1 MKLHLDRDTF
11 DVFIERI
18 HERFSYRSDLLEKD
32 YYVVLILEE
41 LAKFQNVN
49 NLPAYFKG
57 GTALYKALKMTNRFS
72 EDIDLSVDTR
82 GMSRTQNDKKLSDAT
97 KKYTVLPRES
107 GTTNRSEVITTY
119 TYEPVTNYDIDDSL
133 QRFGR
138 VKIEATSF
146 TIGEPVTSMEVSP
159 LIYEL
164 ATEEERKIL
173 EEQYDIKPFE
183 IKTITMERIFVDK
196 LFAAEAYVRQS
207 ENEHR
212 AFEAAKHIYDLTVM
226 ENQPKIAALLQNAD
240 ELKKLLEIRL
250 TEEKDRL
257 DGIPD
262 VLPKNFT
269 FFKKAAQDK
278 NVCTAYEKMLRQYVM
293 RDDDRIML
301 TTVNKSLTRIEEKLL
316 QNPAWLNCEIPKI
329 KKVKNKELE
338 R

>member
-1 MKLHLDRDTF
+1 MKLHLDRDAF
-11 DVFIERI
+11 SVLIERI
-18 HERFSYRSDLLEKD
+18 HDRCSYRSDVLEKD

-41 LAKFQNVN
+41 LAKFQCEK

-57 GTALYKALKMTNRFS
+57 GTALYKTLKMTNRFS

-97 KKYTVLPRES
+97 KKYTVLPREG
-107 GTTNRSEVITTY
+107 GTTHRSEVITTY
-119 TYEPVTNYDIDDSL
+119 TYEPITNYDIDDSL

-146 TIGEPVTSMEVSP
+146 TIGEPVTSMEIST

-164 ATEEERKIL
+164 ATDEERKIL

-183 IKTITMERIFVDK
+183 IKAITIERIFVDK

-212 AFEAAKHIYDLTVM
+212 AFEAAKHIYDLAVM
-226 ENQPKIAALLQNAD
+226 ENQPEIAALLQNTD
-240 ELKKLLEIRL
+240 ELKKLLDIRL
-250 TEEKDRL
+250 KEESERL

-262 VLPKNFT
+262 VLPKDFT
-269 FFKKAAQDK
+269 FFKQVAHNK
-278 NVCTAYEKMLRQYVM
+278 NVCDAYEKMLRQYVM
-293 RDDDRIML
+293 RDDDRIEL
-301 TTVNKSLTRIEEKLL
+301 STVNDSLKRIESKLL
-316 QNPAWLNCEIPKI
+316 QNPAWLNCELPKI
-329 KKVKNKELE
+329 KRVRSKEE
-338 R
+338 

>member
-1 MKLHLDRDTF
+1 MKLHLDKDTF

-18 HERFSYRSDLLEKD
+18 HERSLYRSDVLEKD

-41 LAKFQNVN
+41 LAKFQNEN

-107 GTTNRSEVITTY
+107 GTTNRSEIITTY
-119 TYEPVTNYDIDDSL
+119 TYEPITNYDVNDSL

-146 TIGEPVTSMEVSP
+146 TIGEPVASMEISP

-164 ATEEERKIL
+164 ATNEEREIL
-173 EEQYDIKPFE
+173 EEQYDIMPFI
-183 IKTITMERIFVDK
+183 IKTITIERIFVDK

-207 ENEHR
+207 RNEHR

-226 ENQPKIAALLQNAD
+226 ENQPKITALLQNAD
-240 ELKKLLEIRL
+240 ELKKLLDIRL
-250 TEEKDRL
+250 TEEKERL
-257 DGIPD
+257 DGIAD
-262 VLPKNFT
+262 VLPIEFT
-269 FFKKAAQDK
+269 LFKKATHDE
-278 NVCTAYEKMLRQYVM
+278 NVCSAYEKMLRQYVL
-293 RDDDRIML
+293 RDDDRITL
-301 TTVNKSLTRIEEKLL
+301 DIVSTSLARIEAKLL
-316 QNPAWLNCEIPKI
+316 QNPAWINCKSPKI
-329 KKVKNKELE
+329 
-338 R
+338 